1 MTKNSRLTLN
11 LNPVI
16 LWPAGCINQ
25 NEIPSLPAR
34 LRLDSDAIGHHTTLF
49 DGNSHNRLNFLTE
62 LLLVGSI
69 CDRLGFGN
77 DRGGQDGEY
86 EA

>member
-25 NEIPSLPAR
+25 NEISTLPAR
-34 LRLDSDAIGHHTTLF
+34 PWPDPDAIGHYPALLDGDPHGEVHLLF
-49 DGNSHNRLNFLTE
+49 ELFL
-62 LLLVGSI
+62 LGGLG
-69 CDRLGFGN
+69 DRSGFGN
-77 DRGGQDGEY
+77 DRGR
-86 EA
+86 

>member
-16 LWPAGCINQ
+16 LWPVGCINQ
-25 NEIPSLPAR
+25 IEISTLPAR
-34 LRLDSDAIGHHTTLF
+34 PWPDSDAIGHHPTLF
-49 DGNSHNRLNFLTE
+49 DGNSCNGINFLPE